1 MTVVVGIYCRDGV
14 VIAADSALTINRSYE
29 EAYLKKIAC
38 LADDL
43 VVGFAGDLGFAQRFR
58 QIAKD
63 VWDDPD
69 RGQIPSDDF
78 HKIIESFSTNGIL
91 EFLKYVRPTDAIDI
105 SSAFVIGFAHA
116 ARHHLCMLPYGN
128 FQPIVI
134 NENLPFCSLGSGHY
148 LTNPF
153 LSFIK
158 KVFWSGEPCLA
169 LPVGIFSAVMAMN
182 LAVELNAGG
191 INAPIHIAVLERKN
205 NIYTC
210 RKLHEDELST
220 HQENCREALNYFSKY
235 PHFFDRENIENA
247 PYIPKMG
254 F

>member
-14 VIAADSALTINRSYE
+14 VIAADSALTINGVIE

-58 QIAKD
+58 QVAKD
-63 VWDDPD
+63 IWDNPERSQIGPD
-69 RGQIPSDDF
+69 EF
-78 HKIIESFSTNGIL
+78 HKIIESFYTNGIL
-91 EFLKYVRPTDAIDI
+91 EFLKYVRPTDSINI
-105 SSAFVIGFAHA
+105 PSAFVVGFAHA
-116 ARHHLCMLPYGN
+116 GRHHLCTLPHGN
-128 FQPIVI
+128 FQPMVI
-134 NENLPFCSLGSGHY
+134 NENLPFCSLGSGLY

-158 KVFWSGEPCLA
+158 KVFWSGESCPKLS
-169 LPVGIFSAVMAMN
+169 VGIFSAVMAMN
-182 LAVELNAGG
+182 LAVDLNIGG

-205 NIYTC
+205 NLYTC

-220 HQENCREALNYFSKY
+220 HQENCKEALDYFSKY
-235 PHFFDRENIENA
+235 SHFFDRENIKKA
-247 PYIPKMG
+247 PHIPKMDL
-254 F
+254 